1 MDTVGGVSAE
11 KALDRVRKLLAL
23 ATSPDVHEAATA
35 AAQAQALITRH
46 RLERWLDAERE
57 AADDPDPIAD
67 ATDAPL
73 EVARKLRPWKVA
85 LACALAEVNG
95 CVAYTLD
102 RGDTQAIAL
111 VGRSRD
117 RAAVETLWAWAVKRV
132 EWLSATHG
140 EGKSRKCTRRFAWA
154 RSTCWRGG
162 SARRRGGCERRR
174 RGRSWRR
181 STGRRRRTGRRSI
194 ASWTSGWVS
203 GRGGGCGWMRR
214 RTREVGGPPRGWV
227 CRSGQQSA

>member
-46 RLERWLDAERE
+46 RLEQWLDAERD

-67 ATDAPL
+67 ATDTPL

-85 LACALAEVNG
+85 LACALADVNG

-111 VGRSRD
+111 VGRARD

-140 EGKSRKCTRRFAWA
+140 EGKSRKWHEAFRVGAVDVL
-154 RSTCWRGG
+154 
-162 SARRRGGCERRR
+162 ARRLGEAAKGAREA
-174 RGRSWRR
+174 
-181 STGRRRRTGRRSI
+181 STGAELATIDR
-194 ASWTSGWVS
+194 ASAVHREALDRFVEERLGLRS
-203 GRGGGCGWMRR
+203 GRGMRVDASAYARGR
-214 RTREVGGPPRGWV
+214 RAAEGMGLP
-227 CRSGQQSA
+227 

>member
-1 MDTVGGVSAE
+1 MEAVDGVSAE

-23 ATSPDVHEAATA
+23 ATSPNVHEAAAA

-46 RLERWLDAERE
+46 RLEAWLDAERE
-57 AADDPDPIAD
+57 AEADPLTDGR
-67 ATDAPL
+67 DAPL
-73 EVARKLRPWKVA
+73 EVARKLRRWKVA

-102 RGDTQAIAL
+102 RGADEAIAL

-140 EGKSRKCTRRFAWA
+140 EGKSRRWHEAFRVGAVDVL
-154 RSTCWRGG
+154 
-162 SARRRGGCERRR
+162 ARRLAEAERAEREL
-174 RGRSWRR
+174 
-181 STGRRRRTGRRSI
+181 STGAALATLDRAAAAHQAALDRYVTERLGLR
-194 ASWTSGWVS
+194 S
-203 GRGGGCGWMRR
+203 GRGMRVDAAAYARGR
-214 RTREVGGPPRGWV
+214 RAAEGMELP
-227 CRSGQQSA
+227 

>member
-35 AAQAQALITRH
+35 AAQAQTLITRH
-46 RLERWLDAERE
+46 RLEQWLAAERD

-102 RGDTQAIAL
+102 RGDAQAIAL
-111 VGRSRD
+111 VGRARD

-140 EGKSRKCTRRFAWA
+140 EGKSRKWHEAFRVGAVDVL
-154 RSTCWRGG
+154 
-162 SARRRGGCERRR
+162 ARRLGEAAKGVREA
-174 RGRSWRR
+174 
-181 STGRRRRTGRRSI
+181 STGAELATLDR
-194 ASWTSGWVS
+194 ASAVHREALDRFVEERLGLRS
-203 GRGGGCGWMRR
+203 GRGMRVDASAYARGR
-214 RTREVGGPPRGWV
+214 RAAEGMCLP
-227 CRSGQQSA
+227 